1 MAKVYSWE
9 VIKSSVYAYIY
20 NPIENKGV
28 YVGPELKGDNLDK
41 IINWTATVSDEV
53 YDEHFDLMVK
63 LCKEKGYEVNFDLA
77 HTYRNVVG
85 SCDNLRGPAGRGI
98 ESIYYKGTVMDEF
111 NRNVDYYGI
120 RYDDGTEDENGFY
133 IRNGFDGKDG
143 KDGIDGVNG
152 IMGLSSITMIVY
164 TSTEDE
170 IPPSKPVGGVYWFET
185 GSFECPDGWYVND
198 DNLNGIKWMSTK
210 VFMSNNQN
218 NSWSTPIRISG
229 KDGENGRDGDTI
241 EFVYKLGDDIKKI
254 PQKPENNKDINDYIP
269 EGWLDHPQGVD
280 ENNTVEWMC
289 NRTKNTDIN
298 GDIIWGSWSEPI
310 AWSVFGVNGVDGDG
324 VQYLFLKNRGEI
336 PVNPTPENWENIESA
351 YQEKYTEFIPPLN
364 ETYTNKDGISIIFK
378 PIKNVE
384 NNIDMGDAYV
394 WTDSPATL
402 NTIYQYQWVS
412 VRKYRNGKWS
422 EYSKPALWGKYGEN
436 GTNGTAIIK
445 IYKTH
450 NSFNE
455 PPTPPN
461 NSAILGDW
469 SISFPKDYEL
479 GKNVVYSTE
488 SEVYLDSY
496 EFVYRYKKIDN
507 IDVTEDIIEKAATV
521 ESIPTKKYEDNDY
534 IYCYDTYYYWSGG
547 WCTPYI
553 VTGVVGK
560 DGASSKLITIYTNK
574 KNDETPETPEGG
586 YYDFENM
593 KLMEC
598 PEGWYINDDNFNGI
612 TWMSIRNFSTIAE
625 YTDTSWNTPVRLTGK
640 NGKDGAD
647 GQSIEFI
654 YKQSDREPTKED
666 KPNEPENTLEDNFIP
681 EGWLDHPQGVDE
693 INQYEWICTRT
704 KSKEPNENGDLEW
717 GEWVG
722 PVVWSKYGVN
732 GKDGDGIQYVF
743 FKTINRED
751 IPKNPTPIDW
761 KTNEEYQNTDKE
773 WIPNGEYVNINKEDC
788 TWGEDNIWYDSA
800 PDIDEE
806 FKYIWVCMRKYRT
819 SEVEIDK
826 GEFLKV
832 SRWEE
837 YSDPKLWAKYPE
849 KGLDGPQGP
858 AGIPGVSMN
867 FMFCLGT
874 EEWCFGTEEIIH
886 ENSNNISKYA
896 YWFDNDEIPSTKI
909 FNIEVENYSDVE
921 DNLEKAYQNGFVGS
935 VVEVKVLKTNDIEYY
950 YLIKKINNSDKFYVS
965 VTDKIKKDET
975 NSVYLWCVQGRETI
989 DENDNKTIITQ
1000 WGIPFKLQGANGLKG
1015 MDGKNA
1021 PVIYPMGIY
1030 DPNTTYEATDV
1041 KQPYVYDGSDG
1052 GFYLYNDL
1060 NNQWKGVDEND
1071 ETPATHVSTGGTRWI
1086 VFKQFELLW
1095 SNVGVINNGLIGSA
1109 VFNNNFMFSQQ
1120 GKDKDGNNSNK
1131 YQYFLDGY
1139 TLQTDGSYRYKDD
1152 KKVETVNP
1160 YEKDDDGNFIH
1171 NFMPNVCIN
1180 FSTGDFWAG
1189 YGRVRIADDVYIE
1202 KDLFGKI
1209 GDFPEVEVD
1218 KNGNIL
1224 WYHRPETESTGIFE
1238 GLFSQK
1244 TMENFLG
1251 KPSLWDEKEDVFTGG
1266 TGLLGIVTPQLNKI
1280 KPEKFK
1286 WNEDNNE
1293 FESVNPDIINN
1304 ISVSGLNDFLNKYLG
1319 KPAQY
1324 DDNGDKINGGSG
1336 LFELANDATTN
1347 RLGSTPKIDNNGD
1360 IIEGTGL
1367 LGNLGKTLIAHVGT
1381 PPKFSN
1387 GETIDGSGMFKT
1399 LGDNVLKYIGTPP
1412 IFNSDGSIVTTGKGL
1427 MQTTINQVQNYIG
1440 TPPIW
1445 TGSGM
1450 PDEGKGIMGDMGR
1463 RINNYI
1469 GTPPTFNSDG
1479 SIKTNGNGLMQTAI
1493 NQVQNYIGTAPTI
1506 DSNGDITASNGI
1518 LGEVTKRLTTYIGTP
1533 PSWDIDGFS
1542 KSGTGVFKDF
1552 EVQVNNAVKITNSA
1566 ITQNIATIQAD
1577 VQKLGSPGYIDN
1589 NGLKVDGTGLLAN
1602 LSQTNNVYG
1611 TKGLTVKNLTL
1622 SGYLLKTPTIIDNS
1636 NYESFL
1642 RKTSV
1647 IREIDITKCGSYI
1660 KYYYEGDL
1668 VIYLPG
1674 TQLSFY
1680 EEEID
1685 IRQYIGQTFMVY
1697 NFSNNGSFG
1706 VSGSI
1711 AEGFSSY
1718 VAANNFIIAKC
1729 ECTIV
1734 NGTENISWTVKQG
1747 KIKDYDT
1754 TNNPIEPL

>member
-98 ESIYYKGTVMDEF
+98 ESIYYKDTVMDEF
-111 NRNVDYYGI
+111 NRNIDYYGI

-170 IPPSKPVGGVYWFET
+170 IPPSKPVGGVYWFKT

-210 VFMSNNQN
+210 VFISNNQN

-289 NRTKNTDIN
+289 NRAKNTDIN

-384 NNIDMGDAYV
+384 DNIDMGDAYV

-507 IDVTEDIIEKAATV
+507 TDVTEDIIEKAATV
-521 ESIPTKKYEDNDY
+521 ESIPTKKYENNDY

-553 VTGVVGK
+553 VTGVAGK

-574 KNDETPETPEGG
+574 KNDEIPETPEGG

-612 TWMSIRNFSTIAE
+612 TWMSIRNFSTIVE

-640 NGKDGAD
+640 NGKDGTD

-654 YKQSDREPTKED
+654 YKQSDKEPTEED
-666 KPNEPENTLEDNFIP
+666 KPENNKDSNDNIP
-681 EGWLDHPQGVDE
+681 DGWTDHPQGVDE
-693 INQYEWICTRT
+693 NYQYEWMCTRT
-704 KSKEPNENGDLEW
+704 ISKEPNENGDLEW

-819 SEVEIDK
+819 SE
-826 GEFLKV
+826 KV

-837 YSDPKLWAKYPE
+837 YSNPKLWAKYPE

-1000 WGIPFKLQGANGLKG
+1000 WGTPFKLQGANGLKG

-1060 NNQWKGVDEND
+1060 NNQWKGVDENG
-1071 ETPATHVSTGGTRWI
+1071 ETPRVHVSTGGTRWV
-1086 VFKQFELLW
+1086 VFEQFELLW

-1120 GKDKDGNNSNK
+1120 GKDKDGNYYNK
-1131 YQYFLDGY
+1131 YENFLNGY
-1139 TLQTDGSYRYKDD
+1139 NLNDDGSYSYKNGN
-1152 KKVETVNP
+1152 KVEIVNP
-1160 YEKDDDGNFIH
+1160 YEKNDDGNFIH
-1171 NFMPNVCIN
+1171 DFMPNVCIN
-1180 FSTGDFWAG
+1180 FGTGDFWAG

-1209 GDFPEVEVD
+1209 GDFPEVGVGGD
-1218 KNGNIL
+1218 GKIL
-1224 WYHRPETESTGIFE
+1224 WYHKPENESTGIFK
-1238 GLFSQK
+1238 GLFSK
-1244 TMENFLG
+1244 DHMEKFIG
-1251 KPSLWDEKEDVFTGG
+1251 EPSKWNESNRVFTGG
-1266 TGLLGIVTPQLNKI
+1266 TGLLGIVTPQLNQIRPKRI
-1280 KPEKFK
+1280 EWDSSLEKF
-1286 WNEDNNE
+1286 
-1293 FESVNPDIINN
+1293 VNPDDKSDN
-1304 ISVSGLNDFLNKYLG
+1304 ITPSAYNDFFDYL
-1319 KPAQY
+1319 
-1324 DDNGDKINGGSG
+1324 
-1336 LFELANDATTN
+1336 
-1347 RLGSTPKIDNNGD
+1347 
-1360 IIEGTGL
+1360 
-1367 LGNLGKTLIAHVGT
+1367 
-1381 PPKFSN
+1381 
-1387 GETIDGSGMFKT
+1387 
-1399 LGDNVLKYIGTPP
+1399 GTPP
-1412 IFNSDGSIVTTGKGL
+1412 I
-1427 MQTTINQVQNYIG
+1427 
-1440 TPPIW
+1440 
-1445 TGSGM
+1445 
-1450 PDEGKGIMGDMGR
+1450 
-1463 RINNYI
+1463 
-1469 GTPPTFNSDG
+1469 
-1479 SIKTNGNGLMQTAI
+1479 
-1493 NQVQNYIGTAPTI
+1493 I
-1506 DSNGDITASNGI
+1506 DSNGDISAGKGI
-1518 LGEVTKRLTTYIGTP
+1518 LGKVTTGLTTYIGTP
-1533 PSWDIDGFS
+1533 PSWDANGFS
-1542 KSGTGVFKDF
+1542 KGGTGVFKGF
-1552 EVQVNNAVKITNSA
+1552 EVQVNNAVNITNSA

-1577 VQKLGSPGYIDN
+1577 VQKLGSPGYIDE
-1589 NGLKVDGTGLLAN
+1589 NGLKVHGSGLLAN
-1602 LSQTNNVYG
+1602 LSQTNTDDG
-1611 TKGLTVKNLTL
+1611 TKGLTIKNLTL
-1622 SGYLLKTPTIIDNS
+1622 SGYLLKTPTIIDDN
-1636 NYESFL
+1636 NYQSFL
-1642 RKTSV
+1642 RKASV
-1647 IREIDITKCGSYI
+1647 INEIDITKCGSYI
-1660 KYYYEGDL
+1660 KYYYEGKDGL
-1668 VIYLPG
+1668 IIYLPG
-1674 TQLSFY
+1674 TRFSFY

-1697 NFSNNGSFG
+1697 NFSNNGFFG

-1711 AEGFSSY
+1711 AEGFSAN
-1718 VAANNFIIAKC
+1718 VTANNFIIAKC

-1734 NGTENISWTVKQG
+1734 DGNENISWTVKQG
-1747 KIKDYDT
+1747 KIKDYNT
-1754 TNNPIEPL
+1754 PNSPIEPL

>member
-241 EFVYKLGDDIKKI
+241 EFVYKLGDDIKKM

-455 PPTPPN
+455 APTPPN

-574 KNDETPETPEGG
+574 KNDEIPKTPEGG

-640 NGKDGAD
+640 NGKDGTD

-654 YKQSDREPTKED
+654 YKQSNREPTKED

-681 EGWLDHPQGVDE
+681 EEWLDHPQGVDE
-693 INQYEWICTRT
+693 INQYEWMCTRT

-761 KTNEEYQNTDKE
+761 KTNKEYQNTDKE
-773 WIPNGEYVNINKEDC
+773 WIPNG
-788 TWGEDNIWYDSA
+788 WYDSA

-826 GEFLKV
+826 GEYLKV
-832 SRWEE
+832 SRWEK

-874 EEWCFGTEEIIH
+874 EEWCFGSEEIIH

-909 FNIEVENYSDVE
+909 FNIEVENYRDVE
-921 DNLEKAYQNGFVGS
+921 DNLEKAYQNGFIGS

-1000 WGIPFKLQGANGLKG
+1000 WGVPFKLQGANGLKG

-1030 DPNTTYEATDV
+1030 DPNTTYKATSV

-1060 NNQWKGVDEND
+1060 NNQWKGVDENS
-1071 ETPATHVSTGGTRWI
+1071 ETPAKHVSTGGTRWI
-1086 VFKQFELLW
+1086 VFEQFELLL

-1120 GKDKDGNNSNK
+1120 GKDKDGNYYYK
-1131 YQYFLDGY
+1131 YENFLNGY
-1139 TLQTDGSYRYKDD
+1139 NLNDDGSYSYKNGN
-1152 KKVETVNP
+1152 KVEIVNP
-1160 YEKDDDGNFIH
+1160 YEKNDDGNFIH
-1171 NFMPNVCIN
+1171 DFMPNVCIN
-1180 FSTGDFWAG
+1180 FGTGDFWAG
-1189 YGRVRIADDVYIE
+1189 YGRVRISDDVYIE
-1202 KDLFGKI
+1202 KDLFG
-1209 GDFPEVEVD
+1209 
-1218 KNGNIL
+1218 
-1224 WYHRPETESTGIFE
+1224 
-1238 GLFSQK
+1238 
-1244 TMENFLG
+1244 
-1251 KPSLWDEKEDVFTGG
+1251 
-1266 TGLLGIVTPQLNKI
+1266 
-1280 KPEKFK
+1280 
-1286 WNEDNNE
+1286 
-1293 FESVNPDIINN
+1293 
-1304 ISVSGLNDFLNKYLG
+1304 
-1319 KPAQY
+1319 
-1324 DDNGDKINGGSG
+1324 
-1336 LFELANDATTN
+1336 
-1347 RLGSTPKIDNNGD
+1347 
-1360 IIEGTGL
+1360 
-1367 LGNLGKTLIAHVGT
+1367 
-1381 PPKFSN
+1381 
-1387 GETIDGSGMFKT
+1387 DGM
-1399 LGDNVLKYIGTPP
+1399 
-1412 IFNSDGSIVTTGKGL
+1412 
-1427 MQTTINQVQNYIG
+1427 
-1440 TPPIW
+1440 
-1445 TGSGM
+1445 
-1450 PDEGKGIMGDMGR
+1450 
-1463 RINNYI
+1463 
-1469 GTPPTFNSDG
+1469 
-1479 SIKTNGNGLMQTAI
+1479 
-1493 NQVQNYIGTAPTI
+1493 
-1506 DSNGDITASNGI
+1506 
-1518 LGEVTKRLTTYIGTP
+1518 
-1533 PSWDIDGFS
+1533 
-1542 KSGTGVFKDF
+1542 
-1552 EVQVNNAVKITNSA
+1552 
-1566 ITQNIATIQAD
+1566 
-1577 VQKLGSPGYIDN
+1577 
-1589 NGLKVDGTGLLAN
+1589 
-1602 LSQTNNVYG
+1602 
-1611 TKGLTVKNLTL
+1611 KGLTVENLTL
-1622 SGYLLKTPTIIDNS
+1622 SGYLLKTPTIINNDN
-1636 NYESFL
+1636 YQYFL
-1642 RKTSV
+1642 RKASV
-1647 IREIDITKCGSYI
+1647 INEIDITKCGSYI
-1660 KYYYEGDL
+1660 KYYYEGKDGL
-1668 VIYLPG
+1668 IIYLPG
-1674 TQLSFY
+1674 TRFSFY
-1680 EEEID
+1680 EEEVD

-1697 NFSNNGSFG
+1697 NFSNGGFFG

-1711 AEGFSSY
+1711 AEGFSAN
-1718 VAANNFIIAKC
+1718 VTANNFIIAKC

-1734 NGTENISWTVKQG
+1734 NGEENISWTVKQG
-1747 KIKDYDT
+1747 KIKDYNT
-1754 TNNPIEPL
+1754 PNNAIEPL